1 MQRCSLQP
9 LARRLSFSPAR
20 LGGRLGLP
28 ELRNLNRLHTECRKY
43 LEGKGEGKPA
53 AVDAIDERL
62 GLHLH
67 AVGRE
72 VLRKLLVG
80 DVLLLAEFF
89 DERLGARLVQS
100 SWAHGGRQTENE
112 LSAS

>member
-1 MQRCSLQP
+1 MRAWNSQP
-9 LARRLSFSPAR
+9 PARRPSPSVAR
-20 LGGRLGLP
+20 LDRRLGLP
-28 ELRNLNRLHTECRKY
+28 ELRNLNRLHTECRKH
-43 LEGKGEGKPA
+43 LKGKGEGEPA
-53 AVDAIDERL
+53 PVDAVDERL

-67 AVGRE
+67 ALGHE

-100 SWAHGGRQTENE
+100 SWAHGGRQIENE
-112 LSAS
+112 LPAS